1 MYMLQAVVMLCF
13 IFDEE
18 SFSKMFLSV
27 GCSSL
32 VSCMSLLR
40 ESLYVGGVG
49 LSYGDVD
56 SCRDDP
62 QYNVMKYLV
71 FGTISSSL
79 LSELQIIIPRTDRNG
94 VYIDMVNP
102 TL

>member
-1 MYMLQAVVMLCF
+1 M
-13 IFDEE
+13 
-18 SFSKMFLSV
+18 SV
-27 GCSSL
+27 GLFCL
-32 VSCMSLLR
+32 GNRCTL
-40 ESLYVGGVG
+40 GGVG

-79 LSELQIIIPRTDRNG
+79 LSELQITISRIDRNG
-94 VYIDMVNP
+94 VDIDMVNP